1 MSAPPA
7 PSCTL
12 HSYWRSSCS
21 YRVRIA
27 LAAKGIPYATS
38 SVHLAGGAQFGPAFA
53 AVSPTQRVPA
63 LEIDGLTLLQSPA
76 ILEYLEETRPEPP
89 LLPREAGARAHVRAL
104 CALVG
109 CDIQPLGNLAVL
121 KRVAGALPE
130 GAPPEERAAARDAW
144 ARHWISEGFAALEA
158 LLARGGGAGRFCV
171 GDELTLADVFL
182 EPQGYNAARF
192 GVDMAPFPT
201 IARVLRNLAEHP
213 AVRAAHPAAQPD
225 AE

>member
-1 MSAPPA
+1 M
-7 PSCTL
+7 
-12 HSYWRSSCS
+12 
-21 YRVRIA
+21 A
-27 LAAKGIPYATS
+27 LLLLLPRAHRLGRKKHPLR
-38 SVHLAGGAQFGPAFA
+38 HLQRALGARGGGEQFGAAFA
-53 AVSPTQRVPA
+53 AISPTRRVPA
-63 LEIDGLTLLQSPA
+63 LEIDGLTLVQSPA

-89 LLPREAGARAHVRAL
+89 LLPREAGARARVRAL

-109 CDIQPLGNLAVL
+109 CDIQPLGNRAVL

-130 GAPPEERAAARDAW
+130 GASPEERAAARDAW
-144 ARHWISEGFAALEA
+144 ARHWIAEGFAALEA
-158 LLARGGGAGRFCV
+158 LLANGAGRFCV

-192 GVDMAPFPT
+192 GVDLAPFPT